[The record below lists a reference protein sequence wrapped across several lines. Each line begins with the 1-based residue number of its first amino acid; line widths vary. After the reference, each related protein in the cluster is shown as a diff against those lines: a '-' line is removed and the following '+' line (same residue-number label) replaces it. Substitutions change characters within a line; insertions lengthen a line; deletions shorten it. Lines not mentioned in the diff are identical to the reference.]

1 MIPAFMPVGDAAENY
16 RVPPSTLYRWI
27 SDGTVAG
34 GRTSLGVVVVLCD
47 SLEAHLRTRRLD
59 KFADG

>member
-16 RVPPSTLYRWI
+16 RIPPSTLYRWI

-34 GRTSLGVVVVLCD
+34 GRTAFGVVVLCD

-59 KFADG
+59 KIADG